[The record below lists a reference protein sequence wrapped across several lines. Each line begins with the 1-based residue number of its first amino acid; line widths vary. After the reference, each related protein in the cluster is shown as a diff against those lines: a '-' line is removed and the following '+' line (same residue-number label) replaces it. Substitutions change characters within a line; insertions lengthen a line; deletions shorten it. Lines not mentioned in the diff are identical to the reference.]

1 MFGEGYKRN
10 TRVVLAILGYS
21 LSPWIKS
28 GCRSVAFIKLRFQN
42 RLVIEIKEPLH
53 L

>member
-1 MFGEGYKRN
+1 MRN
-10 TRVVLAILGYS
+10 TGVVRAILGCS

-28 GCRSVAFIKLRFQN
+28 GCCSVAFIKLGFQN
-42 RLVIEIKEPLH
+42 RLVIKIKEPLH